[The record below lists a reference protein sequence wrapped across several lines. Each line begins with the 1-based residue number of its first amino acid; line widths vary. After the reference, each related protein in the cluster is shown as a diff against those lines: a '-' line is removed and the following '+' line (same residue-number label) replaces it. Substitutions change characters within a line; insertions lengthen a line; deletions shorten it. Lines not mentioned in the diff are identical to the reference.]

1 MGGKKWRSGCGDRLG
16 VKRWEK
22 EVGEGDGRIRGIS
35 RARTGV
41 GGKTEGKGRGGS
53 ERRAAVGWMDT
64 QMDTRTR
71 TEPEQ
76 CMM

>member
-1 MGGKKWRSGCGDRLG
+1 MVVRVWGQVGG
-16 VKRWEK
+16 K
-22 EVGEGDGRIRGIS
+22 EVGEGDGRIRGIFG
-35 RARTGV
+35 ARIGV
-41 GGKTEGKGRGGS
+41 GGKTQGKGWGGS

-76 CMM
+76 RVM